1 MSEIAEAALR
11 YAKLGLAVIPLVPH
25 GKKPMFKEWQKIAST
40 DEKLVSRWWVQ
51 NPESNL
57 GIATGPNSN
66 CFVIDI
72 DPQHGGRETL
82 DSLLLKHGPLPRT
95 WQQVTGGPY
104 GGFQIFF
111 RYPNVRVGN
120 KQGWTPYPGMDVRGD
135 GGFVVAPPSIH
146 PDTGNPYCWDG
157 ANEIE
162 DEPLADAP
170 LWLLD
175 LVKDGAHEHLQPHS
189 NVDPVPDRIPGGT
202 RHKTLVALAGRMRR
216 MGLVAP
222 EILPTLREFNRRC
235 EPEKPDSA
243 LVQIAESMMMY
254 QPGDMNLAKTANALW
269 RVTKAREMEHE
280 SAKQAEA
287 AELEKFEVKVV
298 DGLEVHRTPQ
308 TELNCV
314 IDGLLF
320 YGLTIF
326 AGTPKSGKSWAALQM
341 ALAVANG
348 TRFLGALDVLR
359 PGLVLYVALE
369 ENEARTGSRMRKLQP
384 EETVYL
390 QNIRMVYS
398 MLPLLAGGKEQLEAL
413 LAQLKPSLVIIDTFT
428 ACVGDAGGKGRNVF
442 RSEYAEVNTLHKLA
456 ETHQTAMVVIHHKR
470 KTQPGASSGL
480 DSVAGSAGFTAAAD
494 SIWTIDKEDTGVS
507 SISITG
513 RDVEDQT
520 LAVKFDTGE
529 PFGWSWMGSGD
540 AVKSMKA
547 EREICTALREEGAQS
562 VGKLAMLLR
571 QNVNQTRDMLYSLRE
586 RGYVQRDSGNKYFLL
601 PQNQWP
607 DWQGNQERDK

>member
-1 MSEIAEAALR
+1 MTEIAEAALR
-11 YAKLGLAVIPLVPH
+11 YAKLGLAVIPLRPH
-25 GKKPMFKEWQKIAST
+25 GKIPIFGEWQKIAST
-40 DEKLVSRWWVQ
+40 DQQLVSRWWAQ
-51 NPESNL
+51 NPDCNV
-57 GIATGPNSN
+57 GIATGTKSN
-66 CFVIDI
+66 CFVLDVDI
-72 DPQHGGRETL
+72 AKGGQESFDELTSRHGRF
-82 DSLLLKHGPLPRT
+82 PNT
-95 WQQVTGGPY
+95 WQQITGS
-104 GGFQIFF
+104 GGFHLFF
-111 RYPNVRVGN
+111 RWPTFTVHNAADLL
-120 KQGWTPYPGMDVRGD
+120 PGIDIRGE
-135 GGFVVAPPSIH
+135 GGQVVAPPSIH
-146 PDTGNPYCWDG
+146 ACGNTYQWDG
-157 ANEIE
+157 VSEIE
-162 DEPLADAP
+162 DTPLAEAP
-170 LWLLD
+170 EWLLD
-175 LVKDGAHEHLQPHS
+175 MLQGRTARITPTLEA
-189 NVDPVPDRIPGGT
+189 VGERIPTGT
-202 RHKTLVALAGRMRR
+202 RHKVLVSMAGTMRR
-216 MGLVAP
+216 MGLNGS
-222 EILPTLREFNRRC
+222 EILAALTQVNNRC
-235 EPEKPDSA
+235 EVPKEA
-243 LVQIAESMMMY
+243 AQLQQIAESMMRY
-254 QPGDMNLAKTANALW
+254 QPSDRDLFKTANQLW
-269 RVTKAREMEHE
+269 RVTKAREIEQE
-280 SAKQAEA
+280 SAKQAAA
-287 AELEKFEVKVV
+287 AELQQFEVKVV

-341 ALAVANG
+341 ALSVANG

-390 QNIRMVYS
+390 QNIRIVYS
-398 MLPLLAGGKEQLEAL
+398 ILPLLAGGKEQLEAL
-413 LAQLKPSLVIIDTFT
+413 LVQLKPSLVIIDTFT

-456 ETHQTAMVVIHHKR
+456 ETHETAMVVIHHKR
-470 KTQPGASSGL
+470 KTQPGAASGL

-494 SIWTIDKEDTGVS
+494 SIWTIDKEDTGIS

-520 LAVKFDTGE
+520 LAVKFDTTGE
-529 PFGWSWMGSGD
+529 PFGWSLIGTGD

-586 RGYVQRDSGNKYFLL
+586 RGYVQRGTDNKYYLL
-601 PQNQWP
+601 PKSQWP
-607 DWQGNQERDK
+607 EGES